1 MEKPIID
8 IRTSALGGEVG
19 EAFTFIPQ
27 ATNVTPESW
36 KVFGLPTGLA
46 ANAATGQITGT
57 LPAGVYIVAL
67 VARKLYARAFTV
79 ANGTD
84 LFTSPGNSFSE
95 WDTVN
100 FTGADLPAP
109 LEAGV
114 DYVVRDVD
122 QANGTFQVATVQ
134 GGAALNITDD
144 GTGVQAVAAVVDSD
158 QENIIIAGYPV
169 VADVDEVGDDLAV
182 KVNFD
187 MVTGKVTIPGTDE
200 VPWGPPGIEDGI
212 QRAALRVKQSDRF
225 PILLGVTR
233 EDGTLQDLPLT
244 TIRIGTKER
253 EPENRLVLT
262 ESETDFL
269 KVGSGKATRYRI
281 MVHCDKASFAK
292 VLANYESD
300 GGTFYDALGEIAI
313 GIIYDLIEYDQTQT
327 QALSNVSGGATLN
340 QTFNYVDL
348 PKPGTA
354 KPYILDLALAFPN
367 QPGQDVTFQR
377 TLALAWDGNLFQV
390 DNLVG
395 TNTDQGTDEAPHW
408 RSTFSNLSVSGNASG
423 VSVATRVQTSGG
435 TTELVIVVPLNFLTV
450 SGGGVLTGDP
460 YNYNPEEFD
469 LWHILYGSGQGGGN
483 FDMPL
488 NDGSPMLWED
498 GDDAASIQAKV
509 QAVSPLAGDLTEVR
523 LVDGSNQVV
532 LVVKSDSQ
540 LGGVSSAWGSAPTW
554 LRQEVQ
560 GDVHNATVQAH
571 LYANANAGEEQRK
584 SSETLIFRIER
595 DLNPD

>member
-19 EAFTFIPQ
+19 EAFTFTPQ
-27 ATNVTPESW
+27 ATNVTADAW
-36 KVFGLPTGLA
+36 KVSGLPTGLA
-46 ANAATGQITGT
+46 ANASTGQITGT
-57 LPAGVYIVAL
+57 LPAGVFIVGL
-67 VARKLYARAFTV
+67 VAIKYYDRAISV
-79 ANGTD
+79 DVGTD
-84 LFTSPGNSFSE
+84 IFTALGHGFSD
-95 WDTVN
+95 WDTIR
-100 FTGADLPAP
+100 FSGTDLPAP

-114 DYVVRDVD
+114 DYAVRDVD
-122 QANGTFQVATVQ
+122 QANGKFKVAAVQ
-134 GGAALNITDD
+134 GGDALNITDA
-144 GTGVQAVAAVVDSD
+144 GTGSQAVAAVVASD
-158 QENIIIAGYPV
+158 QENILISGYPV
-169 VADVDEVGDDLAV
+169 VVDSDEVQDDLAV
-182 KVNFD
+182 KINFD
-187 MVTGKVTIPGTDE
+187 MITGKVTIPGTDK
-200 VPWGPPGIEDGI
+200 VSWGPPGIENGI

-281 MVHCDKASFAK
+281 MVHCDKARFAK

-313 GIIYDLIEYDQTQT
+313 GIVYDLIEYDQTQS
-327 QALSNVSGGATLN
+327 QALANVSGGATLN
-340 QTFNYVDL
+340 KTFNYVDL

-354 KPYILDLALAFPN
+354 KPYILDLALAFAN
-367 QPGQDVTFQR
+367 QPGQDVTLQR
-377 TLALAWDGNLFQV
+377 TLDLTWDGNLFQV
-390 DNLVG
+390 DNLAG
-395 TNTDQGTDEAPHW
+395 TNTDQGAEESPHW

-435 TTELVIVVPLNFLTV
+435 ATELVIVVPLGFLYV
-450 SGGGVLTGDP
+450 SGGVLTGDP
-460 YNYNPEEFD
+460 YNYNPEEFY
-469 LWHILYGSGQGGGN
+469 LWHILYGSGPGGGN
-483 FDMPL
+483 WDSAL
-488 NDGSPMLWED
+488 NYGSPISWHD

-523 LVDGSNQVV
+523 LVEGSNQVV

-540 LGGVSSAWGSAPTW
+540 LGGVSSAWDTAPTYY
-554 LRQEVQ
+554 RQPVQ
-560 GDVHNATVQAH
+560 GDVHNATVLAH
-571 LYANANAGEEQRK
+571 LYADTNAGEEQRK